1 MSDSTAN
8 PAGLTDRQK
17 RAIPLTEEQM
27 RLWEKLASKK
37 LPATE
42 IYQQI
47 FGGTTGAK
55 VFSKVKEDFRKWQM
69 AKLIN

>member
-17 RAIPLTEEQM
+17 RALPLTEEQM

-37 LPATE
+37 LPAIE

-47 FGGTTGAK
+47 FGGVAGAK
-55 VFSKVKEDFRKWQM
+55 AFSKV
-69 AKLIN
+69 